1 MKLSKAKKK
10 SLSQYSNLELAQ
22 ELCDRLG
29 YEVDNEGQVVIYT
42 GYKEVE

>member
-10 SLSQYSNLELAQ
+10 ALSQYSDLEIAQ

-42 GYKEVE
+42 GFEEE